1 MSDPLTPRRRSKRGR
16 ADEATFPRAEEEPL
30 RPTPSTTRSSA
41 TTSQDETTSPP
52 AKGQRLDS
60 SPGGDLEPL
69 PLSPQSGGVGADRSL
84 FSSPPQSRLGAPT
97 SEIDPSSPQS
107 SAEYPNFPITLR
119 VRTRICYRR
128 RRWLNFGYEE

>member
-1 MSDPLTPRRRSKRGR
+1 MSDPLNPRRRSKI
-16 ADEATFPRAEEEPL
+16 PRAEEEPL
-30 RPTPSTTRSSA
+30 APSTTRSSA

-52 AKGQRLDS
+52 AKGRRLDS

-107 SAEYPNFPITLR
+107 SAEHQNLPRRCVTLT
-119 VRTRICYRR
+119 VR
-128 RRWLNFGYEE
+128 NGYVIAGADG